1 MGFLDKAK
9 KLAEQAQT
17 KLDEVQSQINTQGAP
32 KPPSGPIVEYDK
44 HGRPI
49 PPQQNAAPPHGDPL
63 AGAAGPG
70 APYGSAPPTGP
81 MTSAPPSPHGDPL
94 AGATPPP
101 PPAPP
106 ASAGPA
112 PGSSPPWPP
121 PGEASG
127 PPPMPGVPPTEP
139 PSGPPAP
146 VEGTVAP
153 PPAPGMPGASDEDRN
168 RQSYAPP
175 KLTGGDPL
183 AG

>member
-9 KLAEQAQT
+9 KIAEQAQT
-17 KLDEVQSQINTQGAP
+17 KLDEVQSQINTQGGP
-32 KPPSGPIVEYDK
+32 NPPSGPIVEYDK

-49 PPQQNAAPPHGDPL
+49 PPQQTASPPHGDPL
-63 AGAAGPG
+63 AGAVA
-70 APYGSAPPTGP
+70 
-81 MTSAPPSPHGDPL
+81 
-94 AGATPPP
+94 
-101 PPAPP
+101 
-106 ASAGPA
+106 
-112 PGSSPPWPP
+112 PP
-121 PGEASG
+121 PGESAAG

-153 PPAPGMPGASDEDRN
+153 PPAPGMPGGNDEDRN
-168 RQSYAPP
+168 RPSYAPP

>member
-9 KLAEQAQT
+9 KIAEQAQT
-17 KLDEVQSQINTQGAP
+17 KLDEVQSQINTQGGP
-32 KPPSGPIVEYDK
+32 TPPSGPIVEYDK

-49 PPQQNAAPPHGDPL
+49 PPQQSAAPPHSDPL
-63 AGAAGPG
+63 GA
-70 APYGSAPPTGP
+70 
-81 MTSAPPSPHGDPL
+81 
-94 AGATPPP
+94 ATPPP
-101 PPAPP
+101 PAP
-106 ASAGPA
+106 SA
-112 PGSSPPWPP
+112 
-121 PGEASG
+121 G

-153 PPAPGMPGASDEDRN
+153 PPAPGMPGGNDDDRN
-168 RQSYAPP
+168 RPSHAPP